1 MHFWQKGKDFLTG
14 LFFTWRKYKKKSRPS
29 RERQLYESS
38 LLSDSNQRPRDYKSR
53 ALANWLTISRRYN
66 QLPLLRSSPGGF
78 EGSWPYG
85 TYPYFKY
92 LAIPELSARYFL
104 IAGAKVSVFF
114 ESAIPFDKKMKKI

>member
-29 RERQLYESS
+29 RERQLYEMS

-53 ALANWLTISRRYN
+53 A
-66 QLPLLRSSPGGF
+66 RSSPGGF

>member
-29 RERQLYESS
+29 
-38 LLSDSNQRPRDYKSR
+38 
-53 ALANWLTISRRYN
+53 LTISRRYN

>member
-53 ALANWLTISRRYN
+53 ASLPYRAATTNYLCCDQALEDSKGAGRMGLTRISNILQSLNYRRDI
-66 QLPLLRSSPGGF
+66 S
-78 EGSWPYG
+78 
-85 TYPYFKY
+85 
-92 LAIPELSARYFL
+92 
-104 IAGAKVSVFF
+104 
-114 ESAIPFDKKMKKI
+114 

>member
-29 RERQLYESS
+29 RERQLYEMS

-53 ALANWLTISRRYN
+53 A
-66 QLPLLRSSPGGF
+66 
-78 EGSWPYG
+78 
-85 TYPYFKY
+85 